1 MSNAAGEPP
10 QTTLAPVF
18 ASCPMT
24 MPLRHSAVCW
34 TTAAASVTGAVAPAS
49 GIDTSSAG
57 MPARAQSI
65 RFWHVRSLQSS
76 GGDGQTSNTAI
87 GFAARAAS
95 PPAAAESICFITHH
109 VSVRKAPVTIG
120 LRMKLSAR

>member
-1 MSNAAGEPP
+1 M
-10 QTTLAPVF
+10 V
-18 ASCPMT
+18 
-24 MPLRHSAVCW
+24 MPLRFSAACC

-57 MPARAQSI
+57 IPARAQSI
-65 RFWHVRSLQSS
+65 RFWQVRSDHSS

-87 GFAARAAS
+87 GRAAS
-95 PPAAAESICFITHH
+95 ASSPPATSASISFITHQ

-120 LRMKLSAR
+120 FRM